1 MMLLLLHAHYNFD
14 TTFRCLQNSLSAA
27 NAKCKFKNGKKIIGA
42 FEKHADEVTSGGP
55 ILPKISE
62 VVRK

>member
-1 MMLLLLHAHYNFD
+1 MHIIIFVQHSDCSKNIL
-14 TTFRCLQNSLSAA
+14 
-27 NAKCKFKNGKKIIGA
+27 KFFYMKSEFKMSEKSIGA
-42 FEKHADEVTSGGP
+42 FEKHADDATSGGP